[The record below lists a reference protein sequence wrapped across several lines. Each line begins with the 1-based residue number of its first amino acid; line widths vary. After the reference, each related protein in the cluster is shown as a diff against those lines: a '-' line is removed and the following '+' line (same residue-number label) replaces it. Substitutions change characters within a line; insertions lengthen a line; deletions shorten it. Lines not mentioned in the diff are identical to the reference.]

1 MTHKEMTL
9 LCHFLYF
16 YGTMK
21 GLFRIILLL
30 VVFSSAV
37 KSSAQNNAYGIDDEC
52 YALFQRVESLAGGE
66 SDEEFDLV
74 NDSLL
79 QTALAKNDNKA
90 QVIYYV
96 ERLKHINKGTI
107 ETESRV
113 LKAFEELKTIALTY
127 GYKQYYYYAYE
138 LTQNFYY
145 NNGKPNTSIE
155 LLQEMQTYA
164 IEQNDAYG
172 MWHSSRYMVS
182 LYTAMS
188 DFVTAK
194 KYILEGIKVYNETDD
209 PTVRRQS
216 IANAYCDLSNTY
228 PVLSD
233 SMRIY
238 INKAYE
244 VSMNHTDTV
253 RCNYYMAVIAAL
265 DKDVNKYRELRDR
278 CLADGQLRLISVTAR
293 NMFHLI
299 DEIIEGTINN
309 KDLDSIEALS
319 KIREMKFVVNIAE
332 LYGYENAAFRLE
344 KRLME
349 LMEANFANFNQIN
362 MAEFDAKMGNK
373 VLTADLEQTSQ
384 QLARTTLTLTIIV
397 TVVLLGLL
405 AFSYSQVIGLRRRR
419 IRDQK
424 MINELTAANRKAEI
438 ANAAKT
444 RFVQNMSHEVRTPL
458 NAIVGFSQLLSLPD
472 DVLSPEEKKEF
483 SNHIMNNTKILIM
496 LLEDILNTTDMD
508 KGQYKITYDEGEVHY
523 ICRAAITSSEHR
535 LHSGVE
541 MLYEPESED
550 PFTFRTDPQRVQQIL
565 INLLTNACKHTS
577 KGRIVLSSSLK
588 AKPDYVTF
596 TVTDTGP
603 GIPADQAEI
612 IFDRFTKLNGFVQGT
627 GLGLSICREI
637 ATLMGANVYLD
648 TKYTDGGARFVFEVP
663 IVPPV
668 ESKSELTAQE

>member
-1 MTHKEMTL
+1 
-9 LCHFLYF
+9 
-16 YGTMK
+16 MK

-663 IVPPV
+663 IVPP
-668 ESKSELTAQE
+668 E

>member
-1 MTHKEMTL
+1 M
-9 LCHFLYF
+9 CHFLYF

-663 IVPPV
+663 IVPP
-668 ESKSELTAQE
+668 E